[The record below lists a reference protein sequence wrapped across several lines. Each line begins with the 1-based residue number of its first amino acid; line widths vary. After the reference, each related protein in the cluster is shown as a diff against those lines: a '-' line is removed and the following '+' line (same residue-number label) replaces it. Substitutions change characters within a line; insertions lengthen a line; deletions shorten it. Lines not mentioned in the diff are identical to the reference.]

1 MGNAFGSL
9 IGSLVMA
16 VVILGGLLTGFAYMT
31 LIERRVLARMQV
43 RSGPNRVGL
52 NGSFQPLADGIKL
65 LLKEDIVPTQAD
77 KPVFTLAPI
86 ISVVVAL
93 AAFAVIPFGSEFNI
107 FGWVIPLRLADVNVG
122 ILYIFAVTGLGV
134 YGIVLAGWS
143 SSNKYSLLGGVRST
157 AQVISYELAMG
168 MAIIGVLIL
177 SNSLSLNGIVHHQE
191 GTWFGFIPRWN
202 IFVQPLAFVIYLI
215 SAIAEVNRA
224 PFDLPEAE
232 QELVAGYHI
241 EYSSMRFA
249 MFFMAEYINMITV
262 SAIAATL
269 FLGGWSGPNLL
280 GGLPWFFIKISIFLF
295 LFIWLRATLPR
306 LRYDRLMKLGWY
318 VLLPLALLNLAAT
331 AVVVVLGNF

>member
-1 MGNAFGSL
+1 MADAFGSL

-269 FLGGWSGPNLL
+269 FLGGWSGPNVL
-280 GGLPWFFIKISIFLF
+280 GGLPWFFIKISVFLF

-318 VLLPLALLNLAAT
+318 VLLPLALLNLVAT
-331 AVVVVLGNF
+331 AVVVVLGNY

>member
-1 MGNAFGSL
+1 MAGAFGSL
-9 IGSLVMA
+9 IGSLIMA

-93 AAFAVIPFGSEFNI
+93 AAFAVIPFGSEFKI
-107 FGWVIPLRLADVNVG
+107 FDWTIPLRLADVNVG

-143 SSNKYSLLGGVRST
+143 SANKYSLLGGVRST

-168 MAIIGVLIL
+168 MAVIGVLIL

-269 FLGGWSGPNLL
+269 FLGGWSGPNIL
-280 GGLPWFFIKISIFLF
+280 GGIPWFFIKISIFLF

-306 LRYDRLMKLGWY
+306 LRYDRLMKFGWY
-318 VLLPLALLNLAAT
+318 VLLPLALLNLVAT

>member
-1 MGNAFGSL
+1 MAGAFGSL

-122 ILYIFAVTGLGV
+122 ILYIFGVTGLGV

-177 SNSLSLNGIVHHQE
+177 SNSLSLNDIVRHQD

>member
-1 MGNAFGSL
+1 MAGAFGSL

-122 ILYIFAVTGLGV
+122 ILYIFGVTGLGV

-177 SNSLSLNGIVHHQE
+177 SNSLSLNDIVRHQD

-269 FLGGWSGPNLL
+269 FLGGWSGPDVL
-280 GGLPWFFIKISIFLF
+280 GGLPWFFIKISVFLF

-318 VLLPLALLNLAAT
+318 VLLPLALLNLVAT

>member
-269 FLGGWSGPNLL
+269 FLGGWSGPDVL
-280 GGLPWFFIKISIFLF
+280 GGLPWFFIKISVFLF

-318 VLLPLALLNLAAT
+318 VLLPLALLNLVAT

>member
-9 IGSLVMA
+9 IGSLIMA

-31 LIERRVLARMQV
+31 LIERRVLARIQV

-122 ILYIFAVTGLGV
+122 ILYIFAVSGLGV

-143 SSNKYSLLGGVRST
+143 SANKYSLLGGVRST
-157 AQVISYELAMG
+157 AQVISYALAMG
-168 MAIIGVLIL
+168 LAIVGVLIL
-177 SNSLSLNGIVHHQE
+177 SNSLSLNDIVVHQR

-269 FLGGWSGPNLL
+269 FLGGWTGPNIL
-280 GGLPWFFIKISIFLF
+280 GGLPWFFIKIGIFLF

-306 LRYDRLMKLGWY
+306 LRYDRLMKFGWY
-318 VLLPLALLNLAAT
+318 VLLPLALLNLVVT